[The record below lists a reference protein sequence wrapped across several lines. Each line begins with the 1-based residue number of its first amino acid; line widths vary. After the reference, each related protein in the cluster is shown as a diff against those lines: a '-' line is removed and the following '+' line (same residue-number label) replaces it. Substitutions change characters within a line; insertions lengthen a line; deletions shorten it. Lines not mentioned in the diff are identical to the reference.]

1 MGIRTSPKSL
11 FLRTFPFVT
20 EFVSYFCTQG
30 AESIAS
36 LRLATDSSNLH
47 LSMSSHDQV
56 ITGLIATMT
65 HCSNTEHHH
74 QEHVPRV
81 SIPNDQEFEGASP
94 ENRLLAR
101 AKSQSVSK
109 RAKLSEKALEAKRK
123 TNRQSARRCR
133 LRQKLLVKE
142 LQEKNA
148 LLTMKN
154 TNLMLKLELSQ
165 AENRKLRLMQNQET
179 KLALKRNQELQELH
193 SRVQRQIRDQ
203 QAPPPLPP
211 QTATTAS
218 ALLELAS
225 APTPLNPE
233 TIPNYSAYRPTSL
246 EESRARVREL
256 KEQLL
261 HQFPMLP
268 SLQSRRMGDVSSD
281 VTNDVLRTQTDIHS
295 LQKEVAELRAYLARR
310 KSSI

>member
-1 MGIRTSPKSL
+1 
-11 FLRTFPFVT
+11 
-20 EFVSYFCTQG
+20 
-30 AESIAS
+30 
-36 LRLATDSSNLH
+36 
-47 LSMSSHDQV
+47 
-56 ITGLIATMT
+56 MT
-65 HCSNTEHHH
+65 HCSNTEHYH

-81 SIPNDQEFEGASP
+81 SIPNDQEFEGASHKD
-94 ENRLLAR
+94 RLLAR

-142 LQEKNA
+142 LQEKND

-154 TNLMLKLELSQ
+154 SNLMLKLELSQ
-165 AENRKLRLMQNQET
+165 AENRKLRLMHNQET
-179 KLALKRNQELQELH
+179 KLALKRNQELQVYQELH

-233 TIPNYSAYRPTSL
+233 KIPNYSAYRPTNL

-295 LQKEVAELRAYLARR
+295 LQKEVAELRAYLA
-310 KSSI
+310 